1 MILPLLAYS
10 YDVLVSFYYNPE
22 GDRNTSGHLA
32 QIKTKTA
39 PNATATLV
47 WMVQITRLNAHSVP
61 RGRQRRALSN
71 NKETPYREGTIEPL

>member
-61 RGRQRRALSN
+61 RGRLV
-71 NKETPYREGTIEPL
+71 NKHQETLKTPKEP